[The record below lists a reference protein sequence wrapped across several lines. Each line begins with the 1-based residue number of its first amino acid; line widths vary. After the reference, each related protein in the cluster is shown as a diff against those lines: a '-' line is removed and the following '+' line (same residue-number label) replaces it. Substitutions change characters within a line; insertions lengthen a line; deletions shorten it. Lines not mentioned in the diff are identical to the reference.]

1 MFASHGAGGHDTH
14 TPASLSLGFEPLN
27 LGVGGVEGAAKT
39 RRRVGKKGAGSSC
52 LFSRKA
58 LPNQRESRARGWL
71 FLIF

>member
-1 MFASHGAGGHDTH
+1 MFASHGGGGTH
-14 TPASLSLGFEPLN
+14 TPASRSLGFEPLN
-27 LGVGGVEGAAKT
+27 LGMGGGGVEGAAKT
-39 RRRVGKKGAGSSC
+39 RQRVGKKGAGSSC